1 MSSVKANTLYKIL
14 SYLFPVFFYCLLIFI
29 QSSYPSPEQIPDWSY
44 FYKLLHVVCYAFL
57 CVVFLRAFL
66 TTRIKQN
73 VRLVITFSI
82 LCSSLYGI
90 SDELHQHFVPFRNAD
105 LMDALADIIG
115 SVWGVYVY
123 RLLIIKNSK
132 I

>member
-1 MSSVKANTLYKIL
+1 MITL
-14 SYLFPVFFYCLLIFI
+14 
-29 QSSYPSPEQIPDWSY
+29 
-44 FYKLLHVVCYAFL
+44 
-57 CVVFLRAFL
+57 
-66 TTRIKQN
+66 
-73 VRLVITFSI
+73 SI

-123 RLLIIKNSK
+123 KLFIIKSAK